1 MILEKTVVREDREK
15 AWQKLVT
22 QWRGSGLSQRAFGLE
37 HGVSQKQISYWS
49 RRFAAVQAAPGF
61 VPVRMSSAVVPGAIS
76 LRSAHGWTLTL
87 PGDVPAS
94 WLAEMMR
101 AL

>member
-1 MILEKTVVREDREK
+1 MVANVEIEK
-15 AWQKLVT
+15 AWQERVA
-22 QWRGSGLSQRAFGLE
+22 QWRASGLTQRAFALE
-37 HGVSQKQISYWS
+37 HGFSQKQISYWS
-49 RRFAAVQAAPGF
+49 RRLATAEPASGF
-61 VPVRMSSAVVPGAIS
+61 VPVRVTPAVAADAIS

-87 PGDVPAS
+87 PRDVPAS

>member
-1 MILEKTVVREDREK
+1 MILENTVKREEREK

-22 QWRGSGLSQRAFGLE
+22 QWRASGLSQRAFGLE
-37 HGVSQKQISYWS
+37 HGVSQKQISYWL
-49 RRFAAVQAAPGF
+49 RRFAAVQASPAF

-76 LRSAHGWTLTL
+76 LSGAHGWTLTL

>member
-1 MILEKTVVREDREK
+1 MAKLERQREWQERVV
-15 AWQKLVT
+15 
-22 QWRGSGLSQRAFGLE
+22 QWRASGLSQRAFALE
-37 HGVSQKQISYWS
+37 HGFSQKQISYWS
-49 RRFAAVQAAPGF
+49 RRLASLPPSPAF
-61 VPVRMSSAVVPGAIS
+61 VPVRVTSAGGPGAIS

-87 PGDVPAS
+87 PSDVSAS